1 MDFPIQNHSAISCI
15 PINFH
20 RIFLQQK
27 PSITI
32 DGPSKT
38 IQNHWGTLHGYE
50 TLGGGRSA
58 PRAAVALRDGHRAH
72 GGTADQ
78 RGRGRRGGARR
89 CWEKPW
95 ASEGEMV
102 KNPWPWLEK
111 CKKKCWKTHVFF
123 GNVWN
128 RWWKTMVNTWPKAW
142 WNMVIMDNN
151 LVNTWQKPAKTLQ
164 NNVKH
169 GTSSTAQGGGGSF
182 KNRKPIGE
190 IGCCESGMAERS
202 HWWTERCLISLTL
215 SLAIYLPTHL
225 FSMYLIVSNCI

>member
-15 PINFH
+15 PINVH

-38 IQNHWGTLHGYE
+38 IQNHPKPSKTIGVPSMAMNP
-50 TLGGGRSA
+50 LGGGRSA

-102 KNPWPWLEK
+102 KNPWPWFEK
-111 CKKKCWKTHVFF
+111 CKK
-123 GNVWN
+123 
-128 RWWKTMVNTWPKAW
+128 
-142 WNMVIMDNN
+142 NMV
-151 LVNTWQKPAKTLQ
+151 
-164 NNVKH
+164 KH
-169 GTSSTAQGGGGSF
+169 PCCF
-182 KNRKPIGE
+182 RK
-190 IGCCESGMAERS
+190 
-202 HWWTERCLISLTL
+202 
-215 SLAIYLPTHL
+215 
-225 FSMYLIVSNCI
+225 VSKKM